1 MAHREII
8 GWALLG
14 GGLVLS
20 LAVEAAVY
28 RWLDEQGRVQF
39 GDRPPAHRQVKQ
51 IELKTPP
58 SAPGKVST
66 PTPAQTLQQRRE
78 VQQKMLDAYR
88 DEREQRQQQRQER
101 AVEQARRKR
110 ACVEARDRLRLYQSS
125 GALYELE
132 ADGSRRFLSA
142 EQYEAALARARNVVA
157 QRCRGDD

>member
-1 MAHREII
+1 MARREII

-20 LAVEAAVY
+20 LAVEATVY

-39 GDRPPAHRQVKQ
+39 GDRPPAHRQVEQ
-51 IELKTPP
+51 IELKVPP
-58 SAPGKVST
+58 SAPGNTST
-66 PTPAQTLQQRRE
+66 PEQTLQQRRE

-88 DEREQRQQQRQER
+88 DEREQRQQRRQKR
-101 AVEQARRKR
+101 AAEQARRKR

-132 ADGSRRFLSA
+132 PDGSRRFLSA
-142 EQYEAALARARNVVA
+142 EQYEAALVRARKRVA